1 MPHDIFISY
10 SAEDLPSAEAVCR
23 ALEKANIGCWM
34 APRDIEPGDLYGE
47 AIIRAI
53 SDSQVVV
60 LVFSSHANE
69 SLHVLTEVDRAYNKR
84 KSIVRLNLENVDISQ
99 RFEYYL
105 STAQWL
111 DASTPLTVAQLQTL
125 TTVVNSKLGR
135 ASSSSRA
142 VQPSLQVKPTKRP
155 APKRVRSTPVVKPAP
170 PPAAVKRTPSRTR
183 PKAAGTGRGYIVGIV
198 NHYYDRLGV
207 AGVDV
212 VDTIQVG
219 DTVRILGPATD
230 FEEKVRSIQLNQ
242 VAVERVSGDYQI
254 GLKVSQTV
262 SIGDEIFKVVFRS
275 NEQTSSTRPAVKE
288 TLVGSVQHYY
298 GRAGAAILELSKVL
312 KLGDVIRFRGA
323 TTDFTQPVSSM
334 ELDHIPVT
342 RAKSGA
348 QVGIGVTEAVRVG
361 DLVYV
366 LSG

>member
-10 SAEDLPSAEAVCR
+10 SAEDRTSAEAVCR
-23 ALEKANIGCWM
+23 ALEKANIGCWI

-53 SDSQVVV
+53 SESQMIV

-69 SLHVLTEVDRAYNKR
+69 SPHVLTEVDRAYNKR

-111 DASTPLTVAQLQTL
+111 DASTPLTIAQLQTL

-135 ASSSSRA
+135 ASSSPR
-142 VQPSLQVKPTKRP
+142 VQPSPKVKPTKRP
-155 APKRVRSTPVVKPAP
+155 ATKRTRPTPVVKATPA
-170 PPAAVKRTPSRTR
+170 PAAVPRATTRSR
-183 PKAAGTGRGYIVGIV
+183 PKVAGSGRGYIVGTV
-198 NHYYDRLGV
+198 NHYYDSLGV

-212 VDTIQVG
+212 LDTIQVG

-230 FEEKVRSIQLNQ
+230 FEEKVRSIQLNR
-242 VAVERVSGDYQI
+242 VRVERVSGNYKI

-262 SIGDEIFKVVFRS
+262 SVGDEIFKVVFRS
-275 NEQTSSTRPAVKE
+275 SEQTSSTRPAAKE
-288 TLVGSVQHYY
+288 TLVGAVQHYY
-298 GRAGAAILELSKVL
+298 GRAGAAILQLSKAL
-312 KLGDVIRFRGA
+312 KVGDIIRVRGA
-323 TTDFTQPVSSM
+323 TTDFTQTVSSM
-334 ELDHIPVT
+334 ELDRAPLT
-342 RAKSGA
+342 RAKGGV
-348 QVGIGVTEAVRVG
+348 QVGVGVSEAVRVG

-366 LSG
+366 LSA